1 MADLEVINENLFE
14 SIKHVNEYGQ
24 EYWLAR
30 ELQNVLEYKL
40 WQKFHKLI
48 EKAKEACEGSGNAI
62 SDHFIQSDKMV
73 SLGSGSER
81 EVVDYQLSRYA
92 CYLIAMNGSP
102 RKKAIALA
110 QTYFAVKTRQQELTE
125 EEYQRLTED
134 QKRLITRRQVAKS
147 NISLA
152 EAAHNAGVETQQEY
166 AIFTNHGYQGLY
178 GGLTARDIHTRKGL
192 KPSQKI
198 LDHMGGTELAANL
211 FRITQ
216 TDEKLRRENI
226 QGKEKA
232 NSTHH
237 EVGSKVRQTIKELG
251 GTLPENLPTPD
262 KSIKQLERENK
273 SWLQLVDETDLD

>member
-1 MADLEVINENLFE
+1 MTALEVINETLFE

-30 ELQNVLEYKL
+30 ELQSVLGYKK
-40 WQKFHKLI
+40 WEKFSNII
-48 EKAKEACEGSGNAI
+48 EKAKEACEGSGNAVA
-62 SDHFIQSDKMV
+62 DHFLQTGKMV

-81 EVVDYQLSRYA
+81 EVIDYQLSRYA

-110 QTYFAVKTRQQELTE
+110 QTYFAVRTRQQELTE

-134 QKRLITRRQVAKS
+134 QKRLIARKQVAKS
-147 NISLA
+147 NKSLA
-152 EAAHNAGVETQQEY
+152 EAAHNAGIETRQEY
-166 AIFTNHGYQGLY
+166 AIFNNRGYQGLY
-178 GGLTARDIHTRKGL
+178 GGLTAKDIHAKKGL
-192 KPSQKI
+192 EENQNI

-216 TDEKLRRENI
+216 TDDKLRRENI
-226 QGKEKA
+226 QGKENA
-232 NSTHH
+232 NAAHYQ
-237 EVGSKVRQTIKELG
+237 VGSKVRQTIKELG

-262 KSIKQLERENK
+262 KSIKQIERENK
-273 SWLQLVDETDLD
+273 AWLSLTEKNESK

>member
-1 MADLEVINENLFE
+1 MANLEVISENLFE
-14 SIKHVNEYGQ
+14 SIKHENEYGQ

-30 ELQNVLEYKL
+30 ELQTVLGYSKWEN
-40 WQKFHKLI
+40 FANII
-48 EKAKEACEGSGNAI
+48 EKAKEACRGSGNAV
-62 SDHFIQSDKMV
+62 SDHFP
-73 SLGSGSER
+73 
-81 EVVDYQLSRYA
+81 EVRKTIIMPKGATKEIIDYQLSRYA

-125 EEYQRLTED
+125 EEYQRLTKD

-147 NISLA
+147 NASLA
-152 EAAHNAGVETQQEY
+152 EAAHNAGIETQQEY
-166 AIFTNHGYQGLY
+166 AVFTNHGYQGLY
-178 GGLTARDIHTRKGL
+178 GGLTARDIHARKGL

-216 TDEKLRRENI
+216 TDEKLRRDNV
-226 QGKEKA
+226 QGKENA
-232 NSTHH
+232 NSTHY
-237 EVGSKVRQTIKELG
+237 EVGSKVRRTIQELG

-273 SWLQLVDETDLD
+273 AWIQLADKTDLE